1 MKPGQGAPIAAAMKW
16 WFFCLV
22 AGAVSACG
30 FAPLDLWPLTL
41 IGTAVLLFAVE
52 RAPRLR
58 IALARG
64 WWFGL
69 GQFTVGLNWIATS
82 FSYQSNMP
90 PWLGWIAVVLLSLYL
105 AIYPAVASGLA
116 WRWAGGERLRLVL
129 VFAAAWIV
137 TEFLRGV
144 LFTGFPWNPLGVSL
158 LLTPA
163 AFFSTLAGTYGLSG
177 LAALMAG
184 ALFLLARREW
194 RSGGGVVL
202 GTATAVG
209 IALLLAPSPIG
220 EPGAQVRIVQPNIDQ
235 TIKYDPDHF
244 ERQWRRLEELTGR
257 PADRPPAGSGRMIFW
272 PEVAVPDI
280 LSRDEPARLRIAALL
295 GPRDAMLTG
304 ASELVPDDSGRV
316 AGIYNSLFALDALGT
331 IHGRYDKSHLVPYG
345 EYLPMRPLMKALG
358 LSELAPSAFDTWEGP
373 GPRSIA
379 VPGFGRVGG
388 QICYEMVFS
397 GAVVDRAD
405 RPSFLFNPSND
416 AWFGRWGPP
425 QHLAQARLRAIEEG
439 LPVLRSTPTGISAII
454 DSRGHLV
461 ASLGWRVAGVIDG
474 QIPPAA
480 PPTVF
485 ARAGNLMPFLL
496 ALLLAGAAL
505 LAARLQSRA
514 KRARERRT

>member
-1 MKPGQGAPIAAAMKW
+1 MKW
-16 WFFCLV
+16 WFLCLA

-41 IGTAVLLFAVE
+41 IGVAVLLFTLE

-58 IALARG
+58 SALACG

-69 GQFTVGLNWIATS
+69 GQFTIGLNWIATA

-90 PWLGWIAVVLLSLYL
+90 AWLGWVAVVLLSLYL
-105 AIYPAVASGLA
+105 AVYPAVAAGLA
-116 WRWAGGERLRLVL
+116 WRWSGGDRLRLVL

-137 TEFLRGV
+137 TEFLRAV
-144 LFTGFPWNPLGVSL
+144 MFTGFPWNPLGVSL

-163 AFFSTLAGTYGLSG
+163 ATFSTLAGTYALSG
-177 LAALMAG
+177 LAALIAG
-184 ALFLLARREW
+184 MLYLLARRQW
-194 RSGGGVVL
+194 RSGGAVAL
-202 GTATAVG
+202 GAVAA
-209 IALLLAPSPIG
+209 ILVALVTAPSPG
-220 EPGAQVRIVQPNIDQ
+220 TAPGAPVRIVQPNIDQ
-235 TIKYDPDHF
+235 TIKYDPEHF

-257 PADRPPAGSGRMIFW
+257 PSDRAQVGAGRMIFW
-272 PEVAVPDI
+272 PEVAVPNI
-280 LSRDEPARLRIAALL
+280 LSTDQPARMRIAALL
-295 GPRDAMLTG
+295 GPGDVMLTG
-304 ASELVPDDSGRV
+304 ASELVGNESGRV
-316 AGIYNSLFALDALGT
+316 VGIYNSLFALDALGT

-345 EYLPMRPLMKALG
+345 EYLPMRPLMKTLG
-358 LSELAPSAFDTWEGP
+358 LSELAPSSFDTWEGP
-373 GPRSIA
+373 GPRSLA

-388 QICYEMVFS
+388 QICYEVVFS

-405 RPSFLFNPSND
+405 RPAFLFNPSND

-425 QHLAQARLRAIEEG
+425 QHLAQARLRALEEG

-454 DSRGHLV
+454 DSQGHLV
-461 ASLGWRVAGVIDG
+461 ASLGWRIAGVIDG
-474 QIPPAA
+474 EVPPAA

-485 ARAGNLMPFLL
+485 ARAGNLMPFLF

-514 KRARERRT
+514 KRAREPRT